1 MTYELALM
9 EREESGEERGFEK
22 ATLANLHAIMDSFKI
37 SAEKAVEILKIS
49 KGEQP
54 RYLSKL
60 KS

>member
-9 EREESGEERGFEK
+9 EREELGEEK
-22 ATLANLHAIMDSFKI
+22 ATLANLRSVMNSLKI

-49 KGEQP
+49 KDEQP

-60 KS
+60 KA